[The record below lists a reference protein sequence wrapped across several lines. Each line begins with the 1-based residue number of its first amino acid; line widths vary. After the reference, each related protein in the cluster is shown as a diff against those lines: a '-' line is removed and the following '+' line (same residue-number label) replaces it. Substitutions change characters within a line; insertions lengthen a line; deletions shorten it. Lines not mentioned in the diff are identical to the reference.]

1 MIPTNEFFMVEE
13 KEVITEEIVRQIKQK
28 DYSYILIYKEQKNH
42 ITGVIKIKDFAVKYL
57 K

>member
-1 MIPTNEFFMVEE
+1 MVEE
-13 KEVITEEIVRQIKQK
+13 REVITEEIVKQIKQK
-28 DYSYILIYKEQKNH
+28 DYSYILIYKEQKKL

>member
-1 MIPTNEFFMVEE
+1 MVEE
-13 KEVITEEIVRQIKQK
+13 REVITEEIVKQIKQK
-28 DYSYILIYKEQKNH
+28 DYSYILIYKEQKKH